1 MSPLRSQTRTR
12 AKSVV
17 DILKSKGYRV
27 SSPRELSNC
36 VTSYLECCDLVF
48 LLAFYD
54 GKFTDDIIVKVTTDV
69 GGCDEVLYTPR
80 GLYIIGGSD
89 EEVAER
95 VLEKARFLSA
105 LRGAL
110 RG

>member
-12 AKSVV
+12 AKSIV
-17 DILKSKGYRV
+17 DLLKSKGYRV
-27 SSPRELSNC
+27 SSPHELSNC
-36 VTSYLECCDLVF
+36 LTSYLECCDLVF
-48 LLAFYD
+48 LLAFFD
-54 GKFTDDIIVKVTTDV
+54 GRFTDDIVVKVTTDV

-80 GLYIIGGSD
+80 GLYVIGGSD